1 MQFNIAWRV
10 LIKRLKAIRFMMADR
25 SVPKRKKALVVFGI
39 IYVLFPLVQIAQ
51 PFGIISDILL
61 WIWILWHLR
70 DTLDTYWFGEKT
82 TDYSKKF
89 AGRDTINAVDFDV
102 KYDGEEKSRH
112 DDGGRNGH

>member
-10 LIKRLKAIRFMMADR
+10 LIKRLRAIRFMMADR
-25 SVPKRKKALVVFGI
+25 TVAKRKKVLVIFGI

-61 WIWILWHLR
+61 WVWILWHLR
-70 DTLDTYWFGEKT
+70 DTLDTYWFGERT

-89 AGRDTINAVDFDV
+89 ADSDTINAVDFDV
-102 KYDGEEKSRH
+102 KYDGEEKSGRE
-112 DDGGRNGH
+112 DGGQDG